1 MQHTA
6 NHADSLKSEESVAPT
21 GNELTVGVDLGG
33 TKIQAAVVD
42 RAGGVLATHRTETD
56 VEGGPSKAVD
66 DIVRCVHACAPNLSG
81 IGAVGVGVAGQ
92 VDAATGTVRSAPNL
106 GWRDFPLADRLE
118 AVLGIPVVVENDVR
132 AIAWG
137 VWRHGAG
144 QNIDDLIVLF
154 VGTGVG
160 GGIVSGGQL
169 LTGDRGVAG
178 ELGHATL
185 VADGRL
191 CTCGRRGCVE
201 AYTGGWAI
209 AARAREAIEADPEAG
224 QGMLDAAGKGDVTA
238 VVVSQAA
245 ADGDRLA
252 AQLLEETGRYLGAAA
267 VGLVHALN
275 PRRIVLGGG
284 VVDGNPFLVDAVA
297 SAVKADAIPIF
308 ADRLDVK
315 GSELGPQ
322 AGVIGSAS
330 LARRRLEAGLGEGG

>member
-1 MQHTA
+1 M
-6 NHADSLKSEESVAPT
+6 
-21 GNELTVGVDLGG
+21 DLGG

-42 RAGGVLATHRTETD
+42 RAGRVIATHRTETD
-56 VEGGPSKAVD
+56 VEGGPSKAAA
-66 DIVRCVHACAPNLSG
+66 DIVNCVHACAPDLSG

-106 GWRDFPLADRLE
+106 GWHDFPLADRLE
-118 AVLGIPVVVENDVR
+118 SVLGIPVVVENDVR
-132 AIAWG
+132 AITWG

-144 QNIDDLIVLF
+144 RDIDDLIVMF

-224 QGMLDAAGKGDVTA
+224 QAMLDAAGKGEVTA

-245 ADGDRLA
+245 ADGDRFA
-252 AQLLEETGRYLGAAA
+252 AELLEETGRYLGAAA

-284 VVDGNPFLVDAVA
+284 VVDGNPFLVEVVA
-297 SAVKADAIPIF
+297 AAVKADAIPIF
-308 ADRLDVK
+308 ADRLEVRQSD
-315 GSELGPQ
+315 LGPQ

-330 LARRRLEAGLGEGG
+330 LARRRLTEGAPGAGS

>member
-1 MQHTA
+1 M
-6 NHADSLKSEESVAPT
+6 
-21 GNELTVGVDLGG
+21 DLGG

-42 RAGGVLATHRTETD
+42 RDGRVVASHRTETD
-56 VEGGPSKAVD
+56 VDGGPSKAVA
-66 DIVRCVHACAPNLSG
+66 DIVRCVHACAPDLSA
-81 IGAVGVGVAGQ
+81 IGALGVGVAGQ
-92 VDAATGTVRSAPNL
+92 VDAAEGIVRSAPNL
-106 GWRDFPLADRLE
+106 GWRDFPLSDRLE
-118 AVLGIPVVVENDVR
+118 QVLGLPVVVENDVR
-132 AIAWG
+132 AITWG
-137 VWRHGAG
+137 VWQHGAG
-144 QNIDDLIVLF
+144 RGIDDLVVLF

-191 CTCGRRGCVE
+191 CTCGRRGCIE

-224 QGMLDAAGKGDVTA
+224 RGLLDAAGKGDVTA

-252 AQLLEETGRYLGAAA
+252 AEILEETGAYLGSAA

-297 SAVKADAIPIF
+297 SAVEADAIPIF

-315 GSELGPQ
+315 RSELGPQ

-330 LARRRLEAGLGEGG
+330 LAMRRLEEEQVGAG